1 MDIQESGEMY
11 LESLLILSKEKNT
24 VRAID
29 IAEFMNFSKA
39 SVSRALSKLKE
50 GRFILVDGDGYIAF
64 TERDVPSRKAFTSAT
79 PFLPTTSSA
88 SVWTRRP
95 RRPTP
100 ARLSMSSAR
109 RPFPQSRSTRRNLRR
124 RSRLLLR
131 GSVLNGRFVFQ

>member
-64 TERDVPSRKAFTSAT
+64 TEKGRAIAESIYERHTLLTEYFIRIGVDEKTASADACKIEHVISEET
-79 PFLPTTSSA
+79 FSA
-88 SVWTRRP
+88 IKKH
-95 RRPTP
+95 
-100 ARLSMSSAR
+100 AAE
-109 RPFPQSRSTRRNLRR
+109 FAKKK
-124 RSRLLLR
+124 
-131 GSVLNGRFVFQ
+131 